1 MPSCLMLTALTWPP
15 LASYEA
21 ADTADKPF
29 DIKGGTYSKYL
40 SVWKTLSDK
49 ERVVVAGDVLTVTSR
64 NKFQRK
70 TKKFKVKQTGKV
82 QAQRKKTPAVKK
94 VATLTAESYC

>member
-1 MPSCLMLTALTWPP
+1 MKLLIRQTSLLISRAVLILST
-15 LASYEA
+15 
-21 ADTADKPF
+21 
-29 DIKGGTYSKYL
+29 

-49 ERVVVAGDVLTVTSR
+49 ERVGVAGDVLTVTSR
-64 NKFQRK
+64 NKFRRK